1 MSIKPSNKIELSELL
16 GLLALLS
23 TGSSDSGSSEAT
35 IPGTPPVS

>member
-23 TGSSDSGSSEAT
+23 TGSSDSGAG
-35 IPGTPPVS
+35 IPEIPTP